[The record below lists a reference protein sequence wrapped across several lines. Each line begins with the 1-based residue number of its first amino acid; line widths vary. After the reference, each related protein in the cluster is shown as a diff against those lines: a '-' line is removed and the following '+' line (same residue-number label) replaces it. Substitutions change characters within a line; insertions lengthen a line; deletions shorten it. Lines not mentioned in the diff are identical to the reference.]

1 MKPEL
6 FSIVGAGRLGTALGA
21 ALVRRGWKIALVVDT
36 DARAAR
42 EGRRLIG
49 AGRAATALAPTSRPG
64 EVMIIAVPDGAVGRT
79 ATALARSGISWAGRT
94 VLHTS
99 GLLPAAVLEP
109 LRRRGAR
116 TASLHPAQALSR
128 KDAPASAFKGITWGV
143 EGDAEA
149 VETAGS
155 IVRGLGG
162 RVLLLSEKS
171 KPLYHAACALASNAF
186 IALEWTA
193 SGLLRTAGIEE
204 NDASGILLPLV
215 QGTLQN
221 VKNFGLERA
230 LTGPVV
236 RGDATTVKKH
246 LEALRGDPAANEVY
260 RVMARQVLRLARR
273 TGLPE
278 AKVKALRR
286 LLEDKRPLLRAGCRR
301 PGRPAL

>member
-21 ALVRRGWKIALVVDT
+21 ALVRRGWRIALIVDT

-49 AGRAATALAPTSRPG
+49 AGRAATAFGPASRPG
-64 EVMIIAVPDGAVGRT
+64 DVVIVAVPDGAVGRV
-79 ATALARSGISWAGRT
+79 AAALAGSGLSWAGRT

-99 GLLPAAVLEP
+99 GILPARVLEP

-116 TASLHPAQALSR
+116 TASLHPAQAFSR

-149 VETAGS
+149 VATAGS

-162 RVLLLSEKS
+162 HVLPLSEKN
-171 KPLYHAACALASNAF
+171 KPIYHAACALASNAF
-186 IALEWTA
+186 VALEWTA
-193 SGLLRTAGIEE
+193 CGLLRTAGIEE
-204 NDASGILLPLV
+204 KDAFRILLPLV

-221 VKNFGLERA
+221 VKNLGLEKA

-236 RGDATTVKKH
+236 RGDAATVGKH
-246 LEALRGDPAANEVY
+246 LEALSGDPAASEVY
-260 RVMARQVLRLARR
+260 RVMGRRVLRLAQRS
-273 TGLPE
+273 GLPE

-286 LLEDKRPLLRAGCRR
+286 LLGDERPLLRAGCRK
-301 PGRPAL
+301 P

>member
-6 FSIVGAGRLGTALGA
+6 FSIAGAGRLGTALGA
-21 ALVRRGWKIALVVDT
+21 ALVRRGWRIALIVDT

-49 AGRAATALAPTSRPG
+49 AGRAATALGRASRPG
-64 EVMIIAVPDGAVGRT
+64 DVIIIAVPDGAVGRL
-79 ATALARSGISWAGRT
+79 AAALAGSGLSWAGRT

-99 GLLPAAVLEP
+99 GVLPARVLEP
-109 LRRRGAR
+109 LRRRGAL
-116 TASLHPAQALSR
+116 TASLHPVQAFSR
-128 KDAPASAFKGITWGV
+128 KDAPASTFKGITWGV

-162 RVLLLSEKS
+162 HVLLLSEES

-186 IALEWTA
+186 VALEWTA
-193 SGLLRTAGIEE
+193 AGLLRTAGMGEK
-204 NDASGILLPLV
+204 DASGILLPLV

-221 VKNFGLERA
+221 VKNLGLEKA

-236 RGDATTVKKH
+236 RGDAAAVKKH

-260 RVMARQVLRLARR
+260 RVMARQVLRLAKR

-278 AKVKALRR
+278 SKVKALRR
-286 LLEDKRPLLRAGCRR
+286 LLG
-301 PGRPAL
+301 GR